1 MRAGSIGGDRA
12 LFRRPEVPRRG
23 RSPHRCG
30 GEDAARCELRRLR
43 LRRLSGNGRRAGQTR
58 GYFRVVLSGGRRR
71 GDEAVRSVSGQD
83 GSRKGGADRD
93 RTLRRNVRQASP
105 HEPVRRC
112 TVMRRGC
119 VALRGGDGLRLRLSG
134 FRRLRERVRFR
145 CALDGPRNG
154 TSGGRRRQVHRL
166 RRLRQG
172 LSEGD
177 HRTAQAVAQAPR
189 RLCVVRLE
197 GQGRRGDEGL
207 QGGLYRLRQVRKGL
221 CVRRDQGGEQPGL
234 HRSVE
239 VQTVP

>member
-1 MRAGSIGGDRA
+1 MEVLLYTILTLCVLGVLAAIVLYFVARK
-12 LFRRPEVPRRG
+12 FRVEG

-154 TSGGRRRQVHRL
+154 TSGW
-166 RRLRQG
+166 
-172 LSEGD
+172 S
-177 HRTAQAVAQAPR
+177 TPTSAPPAAPASR
-189 RLCVVRLE
+189 PV
-197 GQGRRGDEGL
+197 RRGSSNCAS
-207 QGGLYRLRQVRKGL
+207 GGPSTAPSMCRAS
-221 CVRRDQGGEQPGL
+221 RRTRAPW
-234 HRSVE
+234 
-239 VQTVP
+239 